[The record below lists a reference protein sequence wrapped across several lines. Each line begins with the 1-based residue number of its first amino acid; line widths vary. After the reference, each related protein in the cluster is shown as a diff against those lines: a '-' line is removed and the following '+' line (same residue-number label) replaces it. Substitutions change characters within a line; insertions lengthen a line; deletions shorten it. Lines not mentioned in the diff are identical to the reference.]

1 MATEGQRSP
10 TLSTVPLE
18 SAPPTLSAEERDLV
32 DAVLGKDRKA
42 TAEFVARYTD
52 GVYGYVR
59 QRLAPRADLVDD
71 LVQDVFVAA
80 LRGLDGFRGSAS
92 VRTWLVG
99 IARHKVEDYYRSQ
112 IRQMRSLSDVEDD
125 SPVTLMIS
133 PLLDESIDRSRL
145 QEKTH
150 RILAQ
155 LPEPYGLMLLW
166 RYWEKRSARQMA
178 EATGKTEKAIE
189 RLLARARSQ
198 FKRRWMSD

>member
-1 MATEGQRSP
+1 
-10 TLSTVPLE
+10 
-18 SAPPTLSAEERDLV
+18 
-32 DAVLGKDRKA
+32 
-42 TAEFVARYTD
+42 
-52 GVYGYVR
+52 
-59 QRLAPRADLVDD
+59 
-71 LVQDVFVAA
+71 
-80 LRGLDGFRGSAS
+80 
-92 VRTWLVG
+92 
-99 IARHKVEDYYRSQ
+99 
-112 IRQMRSLSDVEDD
+112 MRSLSDVEDD

-166 RYWEKRSARQMA
+166 RYWERRSARQVA

-198 FKRRWMSD
+198 FKRRWTSD